1 MTVRSKRSRG
11 TAALALVAVLFIAL
25 AILADTALKGW
36 RLDLT
41 EHRLYTISPGTR
53 SILASLDEP
62 VNLYFFFSW
71 RGTEGVPYLRS
82 HGQRVRELLEE
93 FSRHAGPRLR
103 LHVIDPL
110 PFSEEEDQAV
120 SFGLEPVSLGGAAD
134 TVYIGLAGTNS
145 TDGIEVIPFF
155 QPDRERLLEY
165 DLARLVWALANPR
178 RPVVG
183 VISSLPVLRGFD
195 PQAGSMRE
203 AWMAITQVE
212 QLFEVRNLG
221 AQPREIGDEI
231 DLLLVI
237 HPKNP
242 GDATLY
248 ALDQFVMR
256 GGTLL
261 AFVDPHADVEP
272 QDPLMGLSGEVLGE
286 RSSDLDRLF
295 EAWGFR
301 ADTSTVLLD
310 LGSALMVNVG
320 GGAPVRHLAMLG
332 IGADGMAADDV
343 VTAELN
349 QVNVST
355 AGHVAPLDGARIE
368 FTPLLQS
375 SEQSMLV
382 SASRVAMLP
391 DPSVLLHEFVPSGQR
406 RTIVARI
413 SGEFSSAF
421 PDGPPGNLEAEVEHR
436 ARTTG
441 EVSMLVAADT
451 DLLSDRLWV
460 QVRSML
466 GQRMAQAFADNGA
479 LLTNAMDHLSGSRDL
494 ISVRSRG
501 SSSRPFD
508 RVDAL
513 RREAELRLRSQEQR
527 LRVELEETENK
538 LVDLELA
545 RQDDGLLLFSPEQ
558 EAELA
563 RFQQE
568 QLRIRR
574 ALRDVHR
581 DLDASIEAL
590 GTRLKLINI
599 MLAPVLVACVALA
612 ATAWR
617 NRRRRRA
624 MEAA

>member
-1 MTVRSKRSRG
+1 MG
-11 TAALALVAVLFIAL
+11 
-25 AILADTALKGW
+25 
-36 RLDLT
+36 
-41 EHRLYTISPGTR
+41 
-53 SILASLDEP
+53 
-62 VNLYFFFSW
+62 
-71 RGTEGVPYLRS
+71 
-82 HGQRVRELLEE
+82 
-93 FSRHAGPRLR
+93 HAG
-103 LHVIDPL
+103 
-110 PFSEEEDQAV
+110 EA
-120 SFGLEPVSLGGAAD
+120 
-134 TVYIGLAGTNS
+134 
-145 TDGIEVIPFF
+145 
-155 QPDRERLLEY
+155 
-165 DLARLVWALANPR
+165 
-178 RPVVG
+178 
-183 VISSLPVLRGFD
+183 FD
-195 PQAGSMRE
+195 
-203 AWMAITQVE
+203 
-212 QLFEVRNLG
+212 
-221 AQPREIGDEI
+221 
-231 DLLLVI
+231 
-237 HPKNP
+237 K
-242 GDATLY
+242 
-248 ALDQFVMR
+248 
-256 GGTLL
+256 
-261 AFVDPHADVEP
+261 
-272 QDPLMGLSGEVLGE
+272 
-286 RSSDLDRLF
+286 RSSDLNRLF
-295 EAWGFR
+295 EPWGFR
-301 ADTSTVLLD
+301 ADTDSVLLD
-310 LGSALMVNVG
+310 FGNALMVNVG

-527 LRVELEETENK
+527 LRVG
-538 LVDLELA
+538 A
-545 RQDDGLLLFSPEQ
+545 RGDREQ
-558 EAELA
+558 AA
-563 RFQQE
+563 GS
-568 QLRIRR
+568 R
-574 ALRDVHR
+574 AGP
-581 DLDASIEAL
+581 A
-590 GTRLKLINI
+590 G
-599 MLAPVLVACVALA
+599 
-612 ATAWR
+612 
-617 NRRRRRA
+617 
-624 MEAA
+624 